1 MNRCSK
7 DRFPKVYFF
16 LFVMMALITI
26 PSVRQCVVKFLQDRL
41 LPLFQLEKWNNNKSQ
56 SSDQQ
61 SSGHQED
68 DFTIR
73 LDLN

>member
-1 MNRCSK
+1 MSHCSK
-7 DRFPKVYFF
+7 DRFPKVFF
-16 LFVMMALITI
+16 LTFALMALLAV

-41 LPLFQLEKWNNNKSQ
+41 LPLFQEGKRKDGG
-56 SSDQQ
+56 SSGNQ